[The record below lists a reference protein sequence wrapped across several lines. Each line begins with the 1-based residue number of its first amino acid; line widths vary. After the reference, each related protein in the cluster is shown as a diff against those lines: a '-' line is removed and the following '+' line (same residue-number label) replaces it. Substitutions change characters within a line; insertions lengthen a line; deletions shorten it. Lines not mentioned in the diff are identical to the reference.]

1 MEESM
6 TLSPFFVHVKLLS
19 YVFCSSAPGVCM
31 WVLFVVVVVSL
42 CLFFSAASSSQIKK
56 DEEIEEEEEE
66 GRKKKQN
73 VEGNLYYLILWD
85 FGNIGA
91 RSGAI

>member
-1 MEESM
+1 MMEESM

-56 DEEIEEEEEE
+56 DEEKEEE
-66 GRKKKQN
+66 GRKKQN
-73 VEGNLYYLILWD
+73 GREPSTFLLILWD
-85 FGNIGA
+85 FGKIGA